1 MDNPVN
7 ENANNSNRLR
17 QGFSRFGYL
26 AKKALPLIGV
36 LMPILYVG
44 VGCFVLLSERMKE
57 LMQPTNRY
65 LLSGL
70 LIVYGIFRTYRI
82 IKTLKVKDEDEDE

>member
-26 AKKALPLIGV
+26 SKKVLPLIGL
-36 LMPILYVG
+36 LMPLAYIG
-44 VGCFVLLSERMKE
+44 IGCFVLLSERTKE
-57 LMQPTNRY
+57 ILQPTNRY

-70 LIVYGIFRTYRI
+70 LIIYGLFRAYRLI
-82 IKTLKVKDEDEDE
+82 TSQKDKDEDQ

>member
-17 QGFSRFGYL
+17 QGFSRFGYW
-26 AKKALPLIGV
+26 AKKVLPLIGII
-36 LMPILYVG
+36 MPLAYIG
-44 VGCFVLLSERMKE
+44 IGCFVLLSERTKE
-57 LMQPTNRY
+57 MFQPTNRY

-70 LIVYGIFRTYRI
+70 LIVYGLFRAYRL
-82 IKTLKVKDEDEDE
+82 IKSQKVKDEDQ

>member
-7 ENANNSNRLR
+7 DNNANNSTRLR
-17 QGFSRFGYL
+17 QGFSRVGYWL
-26 AKKALPLIGV
+26 KKALPLIGI
-36 LMPILYVG
+36 LMPIVYIG
-44 VGCFVLLSERMKE
+44 VGCFVLLSERTKE

-70 LIVYGIFRTYRI
+70 LIIYGIFRTYRI
-82 IKTLKVKDEDEDE
+82 LKTQKVEDDDE

>member
-17 QGFSRFGYL
+17 QGFSRFGYWT
-26 AKKALPLIGV
+26 KKVLPLIGL
-36 LMPILYVG
+36 LMPLAYIG
-44 VGCFVLLSERMKE
+44 IGCFVLLSERTKE

-70 LIVYGIFRTYRI
+70 LIVYGLFRAYRLI
-82 IKTLKVKDEDEDE
+82 TSQKDKDEDQ

>member
-17 QGFSRFGYL
+17 QGFSRFGYW
-26 AKKALPLIGV
+26 AKKVLPLIGII
-36 LMPILYVG
+36 MPLAYIG
-44 VGCFVLLSERMKE
+44 IGCFVFFSERTKE
-57 LMQPTNRY
+57 MLQPTNRY

-70 LIVYGIFRTYRI
+70 LIIYGIFRTYRLI
-82 IKTLKVKDEDEDE
+82 IAQKDKNEDQ

>member
-26 AKKALPLIGV
+26 AKKVLPLIGL
-36 LMPILYVG
+36 LMPLAYIG
-44 VGCFVLLSERMKE
+44 IGCFVLLSERTKE

-70 LIVYGIFRTYRI
+70 LIVYGLFRAYRLI
-82 IKTLKVKDEDEDE
+82 TSQKDKDEDQ

>member
-17 QGFSRFGYL
+17 QGFSRFGYW
-26 AKKALPLIGV
+26 AKKVLPLIGI
-36 LMPILYVG
+36 LMPLAYVG
-44 VGCFVLLSERMKE
+44 IGCFVLLSERTKE
-57 LMQPTNRY
+57 MLQPTNRY

-82 IKTLKVKDEDEDE
+82 IRTLKVKDENE

>member
-17 QGFSRFGYL
+17 QGFSRFGYW
-26 AKKALPLIGV
+26 AKKALPLIGII
-36 LMPILYVG
+36 MPLAYIG
-44 VGCFVLLSERMKE
+44 IGCFVFFSERMKE
-57 LMQPTNRY
+57 MLQPTNRY

-82 IKTLKVKDEDEDE
+82 IRTLKVKDENE

>member
-17 QGFSRFGYL
+17 QGFSRFGYW
-26 AKKALPLIGV
+26 AKKALPLIGII
-36 LMPILYVG
+36 MPLAYIG
-44 VGCFVLLSERMKE
+44 IGCFVLLSERTKE
-57 LMQPTNRY
+57 MLQPTNRY

-82 IKTLKVKDEDEDE
+82 IRTLKVKDENE

>member
-17 QGFSRFGYL
+17 QGFSRFGYW
-26 AKKALPLIGV
+26 AKKVLPLIGI
-36 LMPILYVG
+36 LMPLAYIG
-44 VGCFVLLSERMKE
+44 IGCFVYFSERTKE
-57 LMQPTNRY
+57 ILQPTNRY

-70 LIVYGIFRTYRI
+70 LIVYGIFRAYRI
-82 IKTLKVKDEDEDE
+82 IRTLKVKDENE